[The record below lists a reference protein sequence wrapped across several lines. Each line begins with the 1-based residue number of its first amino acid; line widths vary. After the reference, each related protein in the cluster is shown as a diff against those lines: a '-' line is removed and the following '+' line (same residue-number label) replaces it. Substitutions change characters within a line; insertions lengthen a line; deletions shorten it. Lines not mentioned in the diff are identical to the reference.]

1 MIRGMKKVL
10 IMFGGVSAEHE
21 VSVITGLQVFQN
33 LDRSQYVSYV
43 VRLNKD
49 GLFEYFEGF
58 KKKQDYIKTKPQL
71 VNFGKDIRGGFF
83 QVAGLFKEK
92 IYPDVAYL
100 AFHGGN
106 GESGQMQG
114 FLEILDIPYTSPGV
128 ESISLAMN
136 KMMTKQ
142 VLASYKI
149 PSVEGISV
157 FAEDVKKDIASVIKT
172 IKIKLPVIIKPVHLG
187 SSIGISIAKTAT
199 ELKKGLMEAAHVDSE
214 ILVEKLMTNFQ
225 EYNVSVKK
233 IAGVIK
239 TSEVERPI
247 SKDEI
252 LSFADKYQRGGK
264 KTGGMAGL
272 SRELPAKISKDLE
285 KKLKEMAID
294 VFGAIRAK
302 GLVRIDFMVAG
313 KNIYVTEVNPIPGS
327 MSYYLWEATGISFKD
342 QISEQIEQA
351 LRDYEEA
358 RSKRLD
364 YKTDIVEK
372 FVNNKDQ

>member
-1 MIRGMKKVL
+1 MKKVL